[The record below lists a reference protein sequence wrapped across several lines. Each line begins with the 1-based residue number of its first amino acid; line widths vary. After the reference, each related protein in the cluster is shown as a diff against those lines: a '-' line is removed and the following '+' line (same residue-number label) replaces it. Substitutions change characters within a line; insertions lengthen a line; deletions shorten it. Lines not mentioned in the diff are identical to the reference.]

1 MTDFEKLSIFELKSG
16 GHESPDAG
24 LCAMEAVAW
33 LEGLPHNDHPSCT
46 CQVIRAYVLALND
59 RLPHNERQ
67 RLVAYLPRLVGT
79 VSPAHEWPR
88 AQYLVGQSLSKA
100 WPIYFRAFKLDDLA
114 KEFEQIGEQWSGSDA
129 DLADLAALAV
139 CAALAVRAVCAAL
152 AVRVVCAALAVLA
165 DCAALADLADCAAR
179 VAHAD
184 RAAFAALADL
194 ADRAALYDCHF
205 EMLDGALL
213 IGRQAQG
220 FTHPIAVRVAAY
232 KELVSA

>member
-129 DLADLAALAV
+129 DLAAV
-139 CAALAVRAVCAAL
+139 
-152 AVRVVCAALAVLA
+152 
-165 DCAALADLADCAAR
+165 AALADLAAVAAG
-179 VAHAD
+179 AD
-184 RAAFAALADL
+184 RAARAALANL
-194 ADRAALYDCHF
+194 AAGAAGAAGADRAARAALAAVAAGAAGAAGADRAALAALYDCHF